1 MALLDRRAVRL
12 LIGDDRPPPALP
24 RTDPLAALTAALRDP
39 RNWSAPLPQQSRQ
52 LVSFRNRPGSG
63 DVLVHPLGELGV
75 RQSVLP
81 LGIELDLFA
90 GGVPGGERRFT
101 ITKAFLGGDPVT
113 DLRIAND
120 QFAAADFIEL
130 TDDEKLHR
138 PSFEA
143 MPAGVNLVA
152 EGARLRRA
160 GARDGRTRPRTPRST
175 SRRS

>member
-1 MALLDRRAVRL
+1 
-12 LIGDDRPPPALP
+12 PPALP
-24 RTDPLAALTAALRDP
+24 RTDPLAALTAALRDS
-39 RNWSAPLPQQSRQ
+39 RNWSAPLPPSSRQ

-90 GGVPGGERRFT
+90 GGVPSSERRFT
-101 ITKAFLGGDPVT
+101 ITKASLGGDPVT
-113 DLRIAND
+113 DLRTAND
-120 QFAAADFIEL
+120 HFAAADFIEL

-143 MPAGVNLVA
+143 MPAGVDLVA
-152 EGARLRRA
+152 KALGFGGQAPGTADQAADSEIDFEEVLIDA
-160 GARDGRTRPRTPRST
+160 DGNVVRKD
-175 SRRS
+175 